1 MIDLIIFASVI
12 CLGYASYRV
21 WFHPEEFRRMLQE
34 LYSKSS
40 YTPRAFAGSK
50 FTLWG
55 FRLITTALFLVM
67 LAIFLGSVFFWILDK
82 LR

>member
-1 MIDLIIFASVI
+1 MIGLIVFASVI

-21 WFHPEEFRRMLQE
+21 WFQPEEFRQMLQE

-40 YTPRAFAGSK
+40 RIPRAFAGSK

-55 FRLITTALFLVM
+55 FRLITTTLFLVM
-67 LAIFLGSVFFWILDK
+67 LAIFLGSVIFWILDR